1 MIGTTVS
8 HYKILR
14 MIGEGG
20 MGEVYLAQDTKLKRE
35 VALKFLAED
44 LADLARE
51 ETRRRR
57 FVQEARATAG
67 IGHPHIAVIHEI
79 GEADGRTFIA
89 MEYVRGES
97 LRTTI
102 RGRDFDLRKTLDLA
116 VQVAEG
122 LSAAHER
129 GIVHRDLKPDNVL
142 VSEQGYAKIIDFGLA
157 KLVEPATPG
166 GVLGPDDITKT
177 RIRTRE
183 GVVMGT
189 VAYMSPE
196 QARGQTVDARS
207 DIFSFGVVLH
217 QMITGKSPFRRG
229 TVVET
234 LNAVI
239 NDELP
244 PVELRGGETPVEL
257 QRITRK
263 CLAKDLG
270 DRYQNMKDLLD
281 VVSGQRI
288 QQILK
293 EIGEEGPETFD
304 QSLVA
309 EVARQAGAGAV
320 VTGGIFKSGREIR
333 LDVQVHDVGSGRV
346 LAAESVRGEDI
357 FPMVDEITRRIRT
370 SLSLGDHT
378 AGRPL
383 AEITTA
389 SFDAFRLYSDGL
401 EASSN
406 FCLGDAR
413 ELLERAVKI
422 DPSFA
427 MAHLELSVL
436 ADTRGEFGVGSSH
449 LEKAYE
455 NRERPPE
462 RQRLAIEAH
471 YAFVRD
477 RNRVKAVE
485 LYEKLVSRYPDDA
498 HGYDRLSGP
507 YIATNRLEE
516 AVTAAR
522 RGLEVSP
529 DSGPLY
535 NKLGYALLYLGR
547 YPEAVAAF
555 EAYAREEPNEPNAH
569 DSLGEALLVNGQPE
583 RALRTYAQAL
593 KLDPSFYVSHLG
605 LGVRH
610 DGGLRRLFR

>member
-102 RGRDFDLRKTLDLA
+102 RGRDFDLRETLDLA

-157 KLVEPATPG
+157 KLVERATPG

-263 CLAKDLG
+263 CLAKDFG
-270 DRYQNMKDLLD
+270 DRYQNMKDLAIDLKELRELIIGGGRPAVARRALRPWLWAGAGIAVAAVVALGFLHDRRSESPGIGASGRPAVAVMHFESTGTDEEIEWLSKGLSTMLITDLAQTPGLD

-304 QSLVA
+304 QSSVA

-346 LAAESVRGEDI
+346 LAAESVREEDI

-406 FCLGDAR
+406 FGLGDAR

-436 ADTRGEFGVGSSH
+436 ADTRGEFGVGSSR

-455 NRERPPE
+455 NRERLPE

-477 RNRVKAVE
+477 RNRVKASSSTRSSSV
-485 LYEKLVSRYPDDA
+485 
-498 HGYDRLSGP
+498 
-507 YIATNRLEE
+507 AT
-516 AVTAAR
+516 
-522 RGLEVSP
+522 
-529 DSGPLY
+529 
-535 NKLGYALLYLGR
+535 
-547 YPEAVAAF
+547 
-555 EAYAREEPNEPNAH
+555 
-569 DSLGEALLVNGQPE
+569 
-583 RALRTYAQAL
+583 RTMRTGTT
-593 KLDPSFYVSHLG
+593 V
-605 LGVRH
+605 
-610 DGGLRRLFR
+610 